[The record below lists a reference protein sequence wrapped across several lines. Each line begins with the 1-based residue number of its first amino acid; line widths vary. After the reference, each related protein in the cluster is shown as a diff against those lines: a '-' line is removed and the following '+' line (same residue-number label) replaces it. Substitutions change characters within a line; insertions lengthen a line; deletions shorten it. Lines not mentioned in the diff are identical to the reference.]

1 MNSFEIITFR
11 IEYISYVYSS
21 KPCKTIYTKSV
32 LFLQMYAFG
41 IIGENLSIRIKGKLF
56 EAILN
61 MEMGWFDK
69 KENGVGALC
78 ARLSSDSSEI
88 QGVSLQRII

>member
-1 MNSFEIITFR
+1 
-11 IEYISYVYSS
+11 
-21 KPCKTIYTKSV
+21 
-32 LFLQMYAFG
+32 MYAFG